1 MDESVSTRTLKRH
14 EAKRLDALIA
24 LPLARFRTAIGRLD
38 AGELAALEDRI
49 ELHLVKQRWALGSH
63 GIERHRAPNELALLG
78 RRMDETRHAMAARAQ
93 ATTQLHLV
101 ELTPAPAYDEAEV
114 ADRAA

>member
-1 MDESVSTRTLKRH
+1 
-14 EAKRLDALIA
+14 
-24 LPLARFRTAIGRLD
+24 
-38 AGELAALEDRI
+38 
-49 ELHLVKQRWALGSH
+49 
-63 GIERHRAPNELALLG
+63 
-78 RRMDETRHAMAARAQ
+78 MDETRHEMAARAQ